1 MHDAPKVQI
10 GQIDV
15 IIEAAAQPAAKPAP
29 APSPNDLASRH
40 YLRRL

>member
-1 MHDAPKVQI
+1 VQI

-15 IIEAAAQPAAKPAP
+15 IIEAAAQPAIKPAP
-29 APSPNDLASRH
+29 APSPIDLASRH

>member
-1 MHDAPKVQI
+1 VQI

-15 IIEAAAQPAAKPAP
+15 IIEAAAQPVTKQAP
-29 APSPNDLASRH
+29 APSPVDLASRH